1 MQINPPLHYNGSNLE
16 VVFSGGVVGVAVL
29 QLWGV
34 GVLQL
39 WGLQCCGGYSAVLRL
54 FELQCWICQ
63 QC

>member
-29 QLWGV
+29 QLWGI

-39 WGLQCCGGYSAVLRL
+39 WGVAVLWGLQCSAAVV
-54 FELQCWICQ
+54 
-63 QC
+63 